1 MKPKW
6 IKVTVY
12 VLVLSLLVSTLA
24 TGAYLFL

>member
-1 MKPKW
+1 M
-6 IKVTVY
+6 TVY